1 MWCWLN
7 WIIFLIGS
15 KESWTYLA
23 TSLWSTIK
31 LLWDLAW
38 VVTSLGLSVF
48 ICKFMTM
55 KQKSSM
61 SHSNSDIRWIKKRQI
76 FTTASYDTFWDI
88 KLCFLLHFLFLPFP
102 LQAWVQEGFA
112 SGLRTWEEEELVWTT
127 ADQESDAP
135 TQAPDALILPTFG
148 RRFVLLYENGGEG
161 KSLTNRVCSCATRH
175 KWKQILVEE
184 TETTAWI
191 VCPLHLLC
199 KTSSLTLFFLVSG
212 GCFGVLQRQ
221 SVLNDTIK
229 EIWHFFGRIKCWRLN
244 CVPPNSYVEVKLPVW
259 LYLRIGSKR
268 RWCRFNEIIGW
279 GPNGIG
285 LVP

>member
-15 KESWTYLA
+15 KVSWTYLA
-23 TSLWSTIK
+23 ASLWSTIK

-61 SHSNSDIRWIKKRQI
+61 SHSNSDIRWIKKGQI

-112 SGLRTWEEEELVWTT
+112 SGLRTWEEEELVWIT

-135 TQAPDALILPTFG
+135 TQTPWCLDPAHMWQKVRTALWKW
-148 RRFVLLYENGGEG
+148 RGGEIPDEPC
-161 KSLTNRVCSCATRH
+161 L
-175 KWKQILVEE
+175 
-184 TETTAWI
+184 
-191 VCPLHLLC
+191 LLC
-199 KTSSLTLFFLVSG
+199 HQTQMETNINRGNWNYSLNSVSTAFIMQNIQFNSFLLGIRWLFWCPTKTVSVKWHNKRDLTFFA
-212 GCFGVLQRQ
+212 
-221 SVLNDTIK
+221 I
-229 EIWHFFGRIKCWRLN
+229 
-244 CVPPNSYVEVKLPVW
+244 
-259 LYLRIGSKR
+259 
-268 RWCRFNEIIGW
+268 
-279 GPNGIG
+279 
-285 LVP
+285 